1 MTADEFFRR
10 ILDPNAGYRCVIE
23 QEMRERKRWERNALK
38 RTRAV
43 DAKTHIKNIECCY
56 RSMTI
61 RNTNHR

>member
-43 DAKTHIKNIECCY
+43 DAKLTSKTSSVAIAQ
-56 RSMTI
+56 
-61 RNTNHR
+61 